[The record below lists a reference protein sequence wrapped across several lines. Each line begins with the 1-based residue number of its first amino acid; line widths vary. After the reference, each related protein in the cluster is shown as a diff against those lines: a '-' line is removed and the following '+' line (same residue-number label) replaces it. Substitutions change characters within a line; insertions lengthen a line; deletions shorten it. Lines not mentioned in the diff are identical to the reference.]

1 MLTSRVPATVPG
13 PRTGALVQGGGG
25 CRVHPYTKDSIC
37 IIMPN
42 YLLERR
48 KVLSSKW
55 PTVFARVFRIACTLE
70 TFITAFWVT
79 FSIGVFEDSGEVG
92 HFSL

>member
-1 MLTSRVPATVPG
+1 
-13 PRTGALVQGGGG
+13 
-25 CRVHPYTKDSIC
+25 
-37 IIMPN
+37 MPN